1 MDKFSFTPRVRT
13 AGFIHRAALGVLLS
27 LVLSVLLGVQHVP
40 LFAQEKSTTKL
51 AAVKLEPLSQI
62 APQVSSTGAPQG
74 AALSSKGWAL
84 SADFDVVLSR
94 KLQEALD
101 RGLPLKFAVDFRLL
115 KPRWYWTDEESIEVS
130 YPVTLSYHA
139 LTRTYRLV
147 TPINTLTT
155 PSFKDA
161 LDAMSH
167 VKNWTVIP
175 ADRIRWGQSYR
186 AQVRFRL
193 DVNELPKPFQISALV
208 SSQWDLSSDWVEFQF
223 TPRQEALK

>member
-1 MDKFSFTPRVRT
+1 MRT
-13 AGFIHRAALGVLLS
+13 AGLIHRAALGVLLS
-27 LVLSVLLGVQHVP
+27 FVLLVSLGIQHVS

-51 AAVKLEPLSQI
+51 AAVKLEPWTQI
-62 APQVSSTGAPQG
+62 APQTGVPGTPQ
-74 AALSSKGWAL
+74 AAVAKGWAL

-115 KPRWYWTDEESIEVS
+115 KPRWYWTDEESIDIS

-147 TPINTLTT
+147 SPNSTLTT

-167 VKNWTVIP
+167 VKNWIVIP
-175 ADRIRWGQSYR
+175 SDRIHWGQSYR

>member
-1 MDKFSFTPRVRT
+1 MLDKFSLTHHMRT
-13 AGFIHRAALGVLLS
+13 AGSIQRAALGVLLS
-27 LVLSVLLGVQHVP
+27 LVLSLVFFPHQPVH
-40 LFAQEKSTTKL
+40 AQEKSTTKL
-51 AAVKLEPLSQI
+51 AAVKLEPLSQL
-62 APQVSSTGAPQG
+62 APQSS
-74 AALSSKGWAL
+74 AAGTSPSAAKGWAL

-101 RGLPLKFAVDFRLL
+101 KGLPLKFAVDFRLL
-115 KPRWYWTDEESIEVS
+115 KPRWYWADEESIEVS

-139 LTRTYRLV
+139 LTRNYRLV
-147 TPINTLTT
+147 TPNNTLNT

-186 AQVRFRL
+186 AQVRLRL

>member
-1 MDKFSFTPRVRT
+1 MLDKRSITLSMHV
-13 AGFIHRAALGVLLS
+13 AGLIQRAAQGMLLS
-27 LVLSVLLGVQHVP
+27 LVLLVVGFPHLP
-40 LFAQEKSTTKL
+40 LQAQEKSTTKL
-51 AAVKLEPLSQI
+51 AAVKLEPLSQL
-62 APQVSSTGAPQG
+62 APQANSTGAPQ
-74 AALSSKGWAL
+74 AAEAKGWAL

-115 KPRWYWTDEESIEVS
+115 KPRWYWSDEESIDVS

-147 TPINTLTT
+147 TPNNTLST

-175 ADRIRWGQSYR
+175 SDRIRWGQSYR
-186 AQVRFRL
+186 AQVRLRL

>member
-1 MDKFSFTPRVRT
+1 MDKQSLTHRVHA
-13 AGFIHRAALGVLLS
+13 AGLTQRVAQGLLLS
-27 LVLSVLLGVQHVP
+27 LVLLLASLSHP
-40 LFAQEKSTTKL
+40 DLLAQEKSNTKL
-51 AAVKLEPLSQI
+51 AAVKLEPISQP
-62 APQVSSTGAPQG
+62 APQAAAAG
-74 AALSSKGWAL
+74 AAQPTAAKGWAL

-115 KPRWYWTDEESIEVS
+115 KPRWYWADEESIDVS

-147 TPINTLTT
+147 TPNNTLTT

-175 ADRIRWGQSYR
+175 SDRIRWGQTYR
-186 AQVRFRL
+186 AQVRLRL

>member
-1 MDKFSFTPRVRT
+1 MDKFSPTPRVRT
-13 AGFIHRAALGVLLS
+13 AGLIHRAALGVLLS
-27 LVLSVLLGVQHVP
+27 FVLLMALGVQHLP

-51 AAVKLEPLSQI
+51 AAVKLEPLSQLT
-62 APQVSSTGAPQG
+62 PQATSPATLQV
-74 AALSSKGWAL
+74 AAAKGWAL

-130 YPVTLSYHA
+130 YPLTLSYHA

-147 TPINTLTT
+147 TPNNTLTT
-155 PSFKDA
+155 SSLKDA

-167 VKNWTVIP
+167 IKNWTVIP
-175 ADRIRWGQSYR
+175 SDRIRWGQSYR